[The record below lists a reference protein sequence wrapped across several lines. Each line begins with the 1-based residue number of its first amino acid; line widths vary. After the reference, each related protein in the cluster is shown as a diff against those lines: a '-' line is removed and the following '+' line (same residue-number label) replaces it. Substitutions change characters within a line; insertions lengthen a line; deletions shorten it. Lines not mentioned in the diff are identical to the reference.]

1 VAATTLT
8 PKPALE
14 RTSTASGLSVEE
26 LAVHALAQLPAGV
39 RLELGATGARA
50 MLDLT
55 ARAYAI
61 RERVLFVEG
70 LGRRARF
77 VTDTG
82 EIDAATLMPA
92 TLGELVERIGGG
104 SPNAVDDSSD
114 ASLSGHSVVILTNYP
129 AHYRL
134 PLFEQLSAR
143 LSKAGARLH
152 VVFQA
157 LETRSRPWLTSSR
170 MTFDHLTLASVR
182 VPGVDRAP
190 LISVR
195 LRRAL
200 ENLSPTIVLAAGF
213 SPFVAG
219 RAASAA
225 REAGA
230 SFGVWSGE
238 TADMRTARQG
248 WREPF
253 RRRLLTRSDFAI
265 AYGARAATY
274 LRTLARDLPLVIGR
288 NTAPSATAADRPA
301 SSSGERP
308 LRLLL
313 IGDLASTRKGADV
326 AIDAMKHVRR
336 PDVQLRVVGGGRL
349 QHVLERQ
356 VATDGRVRLLG
367 PLPPEEVS
375 RELQEA
381 DALLFPTRADV
392 FGLALVE
399 AMGVGV
405 APLVATRAGAVGD
418 LSVDGYNAMVID
430 SHEPAEW
437 ASAIDELAADR
448 IQATEL
454 GSNAR
459 RTVEARWTIEHAV
472 DAMIAGLRLGALV
485 RHERTP
491 M

>member
-1 VAATTLT
+1 
-8 PKPALE
+8 
-14 RTSTASGLSVEE
+14 
-26 LAVHALAQLPAGV
+26 
-39 RLELGATGARA
+39 
-50 MLDLT
+50 
-55 ARAYAI
+55 
-61 RERVLFVEG
+61 
-70 LGRRARF
+70 
-77 VTDTG
+77 
-82 EIDAATLMPA
+82 
-92 TLGELVERIGGG
+92 
-104 SPNAVDDSSD
+104 
-114 ASLSGHSVVILTNYP
+114 
-129 AHYRL
+129 
-134 PLFEQLSAR
+134 
-143 LSKAGARLH
+143 
-152 VVFQA
+152 
-157 LETRSRPWLTSSR
+157 
-170 MTFDHLTLASVR
+170 
-182 VPGVDRAP
+182 
-190 LISVR
+190 
-195 LRRAL
+195 
-200 ENLSPTIVLAAGF
+200 
-213 SPFVAG
+213 
-219 RAASAA
+219 
-225 REAGA
+225 
-230 SFGVWSGE
+230 
-238 TADMRTARQG
+238 
-248 WREPF
+248 
-253 RRRLLTRSDFAI
+253 
-265 AYGARAATY
+265 
-274 LRTLARDLPLVIGR
+274 
-288 NTAPSATAADRPA
+288 
-301 SSSGERP
+301 
-308 LRLLL
+308 LL

-349 QHVLERQ
+349 QQVLERQ

-392 FGLALVE
+392 FGLVLVE